1 MQGRSETFLRLFFLN
16 KGDHTTAAYSRRGR
30 ISVLY
35 SGVCVYGV
43 RGRGGD
49 PIDLSLIDLSLLTTR
64 SYLLPHTLLGR
75 FSETLL

>member
-49 PIDLSLIDLSLLTTR
+49 PIDLSLIDLYS
-64 SYLLPHTLLGR
+64 SYDKVIFASPYIPGALQ
-75 FSETLL
+75 